1 MKLDEMQEQ
10 GGGPGTGVI
19 DLEPKEKIDVR
30 QPKMYQVVLHNDDYT
45 PFEFVMEVLVEF
57 FKMDSQKAWGVMMT
71 AHTSGKVVC
80 GVFPKDIAETKAQG
94 ACEYAQVHQ
103 HPLVF
108 EAEPVD

>member
-1 MKLDEMQEQ
+1 MKLDEVEKQ
-10 GGGPGTGVI
+10 GEGNTGTI
-19 DLEPKEKIDVR
+19 DLEPTQKIDVR

-45 PFEFVMEVLVEF
+45 PFEFVMHVLVEF
-57 FKMDSQKAWGVMMT
+57 FKMDSQKAWAVMMT

-80 GVFPKDIAETKAQG
+80 GVYPKDIAETKAVG
-94 ACEYAQVHQ
+94 ATEYAKTHE